1 MDDEEIDFTC
11 IEIKRKEDKID
22 NFINLNDDV
31 LGSNNNNDFYL
42 NQKVIIFGI
51 NKNDKQPAFSNGLI
65 KKNQNCFFAYTCNT
79 YPGCSGG
86 CIVNQF
92 NNCVIGIHRGE
103 IETGKVKAINQGIYI
118 RNIIEKIKNTKTITT
133 INLIYFYYS
142 QYIILI
148 IILLEVN
155 HYYSYYFIIERK

>member
-1 MDDEEIDFTC
+1 MD
-11 IEIKRKEDKID
+11 
-22 NFINLNDDV
+22 DDV
-31 LGSNNNNDFYL
+31 LSSNNNNDFYL

-79 YPGCSGG
+79 YTGCSGG

-103 IETGKVKAINQGIYI
+103 IEKGKVKAINQGIYI
-118 RNIIEKIKNTKTITT
+118 RNIIEKIKNTKIITT
-133 INLIYFYYS
+133 SNVIINLIYFYYS
-142 QYIILI
+142 QWIIIFILI

-155 HYYSYYFIIERK
+155 HYYSYYFIIECK